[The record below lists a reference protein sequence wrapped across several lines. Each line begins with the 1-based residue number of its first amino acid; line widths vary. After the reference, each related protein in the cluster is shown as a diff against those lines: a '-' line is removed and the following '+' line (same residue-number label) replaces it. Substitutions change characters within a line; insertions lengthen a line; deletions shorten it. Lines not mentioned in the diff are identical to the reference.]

1 MARRV
6 LSPDRA
12 FPVTPVAP
20 HVRGLWNGNR
30 ITLAFIIALLPPLGE
45 ALYHAGP
52 GLLAGLAAALL
63 AAVGFEAVFAHWRR
77 RAFTAGG
84 VVTALAVTMM
94 LPPTAPLWQIAL
106 AVSFGVVIGEQIFGG
121 QGRNFLNPAVLALA
135 FLMFSFP
142 DGGYASGGPV
152 GWVSCL
158 PGAVLLMVAGLVSW
172 RIVIAALAGVMA
184 ASYMA
189 GGGLNPGDLL
199 AGGFIFGLV
208 FLAGDPVTSAATN
221 PGRWAYGL
229 AIGVLVVLTGSGG
242 PVAADSVV
250 FAILVGGIFAP
261 LIDQGV
267 IALNACLRRRR
278 YGQA

>member
-6 LSPDRA
+6 LSPEKA
-12 FPVTPVAP
+12 FPVTPGAP
-20 HVRGLWNGNR
+20 HVRGLWNANR
-30 ITLAFIIALLPPLGE
+30 VTLAFIIALLPPLGE
-45 ALYHAGP
+45 ALYQAGP
-52 GLLAGLAAALL
+52 GLLPGLAAALL
-63 AAVGFEAVFAHWRR
+63 AAVGFEALFAHWRR

-84 VVTALAVTMM
+84 VVTAVAVVVM
-94 LPPTAPLWQIAL
+94 LPPAAPLWQIAL

-142 DGGYASGGPV
+142 DGGYASGGAV

-172 RIVIAALAGVMA
+172 RIIIAALVGVLGA
-184 ASYMA
+184 AYVA

-208 FLAGDPVTSAATN
+208 FLACDPVTSAATN
-221 PGRWAYGL
+221 PGRWLYGL
-229 AIGVLVVLTGSGG
+229 AIGVVMTVAGSGG
-242 PVAADSVV
+242 PAAADSVV

-267 IALNACLRRRR
+267 IALNAYLRRQR
-278 YGQA
+278 YSQA